1 MGLIGVS
8 EGAIPFALANPKIII
23 INIIG
28 AATGAAM
35 AVGLGAIN
43 HAPISGFYGW
53 LAVDKW
59 PIYILSVAV
68 GSAII
73 TIGSLLIFR
82 GNETIETKK
91 TETAIPKFKV
101 GR

>member
-1 MGLIGVS
+1 
-8 EGAIPFALANPKIII
+8 
-23 INIIG
+23 
-28 AATGAAM
+28 M

-43 HAPISGFYGW
+43 HAPISGFYVGC
-53 LAVDKW
+53 VDKW

-68 GSAII
+68 GSAI

-91 TETAIPKFKV
+91 TNSYS
-101 GR
+101 